1 MALGIVLVLGLPNPN
16 LTFQITMTQCQKF
29 KKILLSTKILSEA
42 LVVLFFRRRFFL
54 VDIFSRT

>member
-1 MALGIVLVLGLPNPN
+1 
-16 LTFQITMTQCQKF
+16 MTQSQKF